1 MDQRANNLEGYFDVR
16 EYNAKKE
23 RKEWKIKEEGQTIE
37 FSQIFSTENLP
48 KELSEFAKLFT
59 RKDSTQACVVRFK
72 ISSRCKW
79 FGKNAEGKFTEMAKP
94 TNEELDG
101 TRYQVAINYRTLHG
115 DASKKEASGYWA
127 NGICILGT
135 ASNSMFD
142 DLNDTAAPEA
152 QTNDNMPF

>member
-37 FSQIFSTENLP
+37 FSQIFSTDELP
-48 KELSEFAKLFT
+48 KEFSEFAKVFT
-59 RKDSTQACVVRFK
+59 RKDGKQACVVRFK

-79 FGKNAEGKFTEMAKP
+79 FGKNNEGKFTEMTKP

-101 TRYQVAINYRTLHG
+101 TRYMVAINYRTLHG
-115 DASKKEASGYWA
+115 DASKKEASGYWT
-127 NGICILGT
+127 NGVCILGT

-142 DLNDTAAPEA
+142 DLNDTTAPTA
-152 QTNDNMPF
+152 PTNDDMPF